1 MKSIKKKILI
11 PIVIL
16 AVVCIANSIW
26 GIQATKQ
33 AEKKSMEISETQIQA
48 IQSLEEMSNQFQVM
62 QKLLLKHFL
71 AGNVDLIA
79 EVEEQIDAV
88 INEIETSIQDYEKVL
103 TTTEE
108 KEAYEQFSQKYTELK
123 DLYMQSLSLSQEE
136 NKGDAIELANG
147 DIATI
152 SAEME
157 ELVSSMVTAR
167 ENTIEKDRREQQV
180 VFDNNIRMNYV
191 MIVLSVVLCILV
203 TVVCTMTIVRPVGKA
218 FRRLQ
223 GIIMKLENNE
233 CDLSERIPVSS
244 KDEIGQLVAGINAF
258 LEALQSVIGDVSENS
273 DNLNEVIDN
282 VSGSLD
288 SVNSNSCDMSA
299 VMEELEAS
307 MEQVSTSLHTVN
319 ENVGQV
325 DESVDGFTSASQ
337 EILGYTQQMQERAA
351 ALEKNAVSSQNTTSQ
366 MVGEIIENL
375 KVAIDH
381 CKSVEQVES
390 LTNEILSIAGQTNL
404 LALNAS
410 IEAARAGEAGKGFAV
425 VADEIRQLADNSRA
439 TANNIQQIN
448 ENVIEAVNELSSHS
462 NRIVNYIDQKIMPDY
477 AEFVKSG
484 QQYNKDSGY
493 VYDTVSGFA
502 EQTGELRKV
511 VDSMFAS
518 IKNISTAIEESV
530 KGVENATNGTVELSN
545 EIQKIQNEMN
555 NSAQVADRMKQQ
567 CNRFTV

>member
-16 AVVCIANSIW
+16 AVVCIANSVW

-79 EVEEQIDAV
+79 EVEEQIDAI

-103 TTTEE
+103 TTKEE

-167 ENTIEKDRREQQV
+167 ENTIEKDRQEQQV

-191 MIVLSVVLCILV
+191 MIVLSVVLCVLV
-203 TVVCTMTIVRPVGKA
+203 TVVCTMTVVRPAGKA
-218 FRRLQ
+218 IRRLQ

-351 ALEKNAVSSQNTTSQ
+351 ALEKNAVSSQDTTSQ

-375 KVAIDH
+375 KVAIEH

-462 NRIVNYIDQKIMPDY
+462 NRIVDYIDQKIMPDY

-530 KGVENATNGTVELSN
+530 KGVENAANGTVELSN